1 MIYCEMNKNQFFD
14 TLLKIHGS
22 ERMPYSAVGCDLIY
36 NHINETNKSF
46 NFDAAAIRG
55 EYTEYLSELD
65 LILDTCGQNRET
77 AQDLYVEYQEHL
89 SDNYCESAALE
100 LTVPCKIHEYFFDL
114 NTNRVHIIARL
125 S

>member
-22 ERMPYSAVGCDLIY
+22 DRMPYSDKGCELIY
-36 NHINETNKSF
+36 NHINETHESF

-55 EYTEYLSELD
+55 EYTEYLSVLD
-65 LILDTCGQNRET
+65 LFLDTCSQNHET
-77 AQDLYVEYQEHL
+77 ALDLYREYQEYL
-89 SDNYCESAALE
+89 SDDFCESAALE
-100 LTVPCKIHEYFFDL
+100 LTVSCKIHEYFFDL
-114 NTNRVHIIARL
+114 NTNRLHIIARL